1 MLIDHQGYD
10 SSTKEKK
17 HRIGILTGNIKKGTV
32 VRNIHLFLFQAS
44 TKTTPDPHVH
54 TVIWN
59 QVPPLFDYKQQKVKH
74 TH

>member
-1 MLIDHQGYD
+1 MLIHHQGYD

-17 HRIGILTGNIKKGTV
+17 HRIGILTGNIKKEQLYETSTF
-32 VRNIHLFLFQAS
+32 FLFQAS
-44 TKTTPDPHVH
+44 TKTTPDPHGD